1 VPLANIGLLK
11 RKSFCHV
18 RRVSE
23 TLEKLREAWKHLK
36 IARDAATQAR
46 TYQTDPALVS
56 GCAGFALEHIEKARK
71 LIEEAGKEIGRRA
84 RN

>member
-1 VPLANIGLLK
+1 M
-11 RKSFCHV
+11 
-18 RRVSE
+18 SE

-71 LIEEAGKEIGRRA
+71 LIEEVGKEIGRRA
-84 RN
+84 KG